1 MSIINKLHQMINRS
15 IYDLINQLMLRAG
28 LFSKSPELCRLI
40 TEYCLREGKR
50 IRSTLFSLSYLN
62 RMVNACKNL
71 CTGAA
76 ALELFHLFALIQ
88 DDVIDNCDTRRSMPS
103 LHKIITNFYGN
114 IPDKKAQDLSIIFS
128 DILYSAGMEAFLQIE
143 ELPERKEIALKTILN
158 TAVDTGS
165 GQLLELLYSADNFG
179 AFGLD
184 EIYEIY
190 DLKTARYTFCGPL
203 IAGAQL
209 AGVKESEIEP
219 LNRIGLFLGRAYQI
233 YDDLFEC
240 SNVDLSSSFPSDI
253 VENRKT
259 ILVWHLLNYGPPEAK
274 KIIDELSINCSV
286 QLISSLLQMFDQYGS
301 FQFASEQLSCFCEK
315 AIDTLNDS
323 CFQNGS
329 GHIKDF
335 INELIYSNFR

>member
-15 IYDLINQLMLRAG
+15 IYDQINQLMLKAG
-28 LFSKSPELCRLI
+28 LFRKSPELCRMI

-71 CTGAA
+71 YTGAA

-103 LHKIITNFYGN
+103 LHKIINNFYGN
-114 IPDKKAQDLSIIFS
+114 IPEKKAQDLSIIFS
-128 DILYSAGMEAFLQIE
+128 DILYSAGIEAFLQIE
-143 ELPERKEIALKTILN
+143 ELPERKETALKTILS
-158 TAVDTGS
+158 TAIDAES

-184 EIYEIY
+184 DIYEIY

-209 AGVKESEIEP
+209 AGAKESEIEP

-240 SNVDLSSSFPSDI
+240 SNVDLSSVPSDI

-274 KIIDELSINCSV
+274 AIIDELSINCSA
-286 QLISSLLQMFDQYGS
+286 QLISSLLQMFDRYGS

-315 AIDTLNDS
+315 AVDTLNES
-323 CFQNGS
+323 WFQNGS
-329 GHIKDF
+329 GHIKEF
-335 INELIYSNFR
+335 INELIYFNFR

>member
-1 MSIINKLHQMINRS
+1 MSFINKLHQVINRS
-15 IYDLINQLMLRAG
+15 IYDLINQLMMRTG
-28 LFSKSPELCRLI
+28 LNRKSPELCRLI
-40 TEYCLREGKR
+40 IEYCLRDGKR

-62 RMVNACKNL
+62 RMVNACRNL
-71 CTGAA
+71 YTGAA
-76 ALELFHLFALIQ
+76 ALEFFHLFALIQ
-88 DDVIDNCDTRRSMPS
+88 DDVIDNSDTRRAMPS
-103 LHKIITNFYGN
+103 LHRIINNFYTN
-114 IPDKKAQDLSIIFS
+114 ISEKKAQDLSIIFS

-143 ELPERKEIALKTILN
+143 EQPERKEAALKTVLG

-165 GQLLELLYSADNFG
+165 GQLLELIYSADNFG
-179 AFGLD
+179 AFALD
-184 EIYEIY
+184 EVYEIY

-209 AGVKESEIEP
+209 AGATESETEP
-219 LNRIGLFLGRAYQI
+219 LKRIGLFLGRAYQI

-240 SNVDLSSSFPSDI
+240 SNVDLSRGFPSDI

-274 KIIDELSINCSV
+274 MIIDELNSSCSA

-301 FQFASEQLSCFCEK
+301 FQFASQQLSCFCEK
-315 AIDTLNDS
+315 AFDTFDS

-329 GHIKDF
+329 EHIKNF
-335 INELIYSNFR
+335 ITELINFNFR

>member
-15 IYDLINQLMLRAG
+15 IYDLINQLMLRSG
-28 LFSKSPELCRLI
+28 LFRKSPELCRLI
-40 TEYCLREGKR
+40 MEYCLRDGKR
-50 IRSTLFSLSYLN
+50 IRSILFSLSYLN
-62 RMVNACKNL
+62 RMVNACRNL
-71 CTGAA
+71 YTGAA

-88 DDVIDNCDTRRSMPS
+88 DDVIDNCDTRRAMPS
-103 LHKIITNFYGN
+103 LHKIISNFYRD

-128 DILYSAGMEAFLQIE
+128 DILYSAGMEAFFQLE
-143 ELPERKEIALKTILN
+143 ELPERKETALKTILS

-165 GQLLELLYSADNFG
+165 GQLLELIYSADNFG
-179 AFGLD
+179 DFSLD

-209 AGVKESEIEP
+209 AGATESETEP

-240 SNVDLSSSFPSDI
+240 SNVDLSSSIPSDI
-253 VENRKT
+253 VEKRKT
-259 ILVWHLLNYGPPEAK
+259 ILLWHLSNYGPPEAK
-274 KIIDELSINCSV
+274 TIINELNSNCSV
-286 QLISSLLQMFDQYGS
+286 QMISSLLQMFDQYGS
-301 FQFASEQLSCFCEK
+301 FQFASEQLSSFCDK
-315 AIDTLNDS
+315 AVDTLNDS

-329 GHIKDF
+329 EHIKNF
-335 INELIYSNFR
+335 ITELVYFSFR